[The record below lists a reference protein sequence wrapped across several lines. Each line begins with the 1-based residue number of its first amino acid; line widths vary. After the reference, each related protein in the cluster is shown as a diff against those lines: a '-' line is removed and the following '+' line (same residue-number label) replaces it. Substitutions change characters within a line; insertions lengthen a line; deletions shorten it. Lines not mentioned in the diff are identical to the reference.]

1 MYVIAM
7 MIRNTTLCKHQKMSK
22 VTRLP
27 SMPVQ
32 LSDDITLGRASR
44 VTGDEVESSH
54 TSAVRSLFTD

>member
-27 SMPVQ
+27 SVLVQ
-32 LSDDITLGRASR
+32 LSDDITIGRASR
-44 VTGDEVESSH
+44 VTGTRLKV
-54 TSAVRSLFTD
+54 LLPQQ